1 MLFTGSFTALEIYC
15 RVNIQEGYQL
25 VGESLIVR
33 TNENVL
39 CIHRMQDMRKYLVE
53 T

>member
-25 VGESLIVR
+25 IGESLSGGR
-33 TNENVL
+33 K
-39 CIHRMQDMRKYLVE
+39 CIIM
-53 T
+53 